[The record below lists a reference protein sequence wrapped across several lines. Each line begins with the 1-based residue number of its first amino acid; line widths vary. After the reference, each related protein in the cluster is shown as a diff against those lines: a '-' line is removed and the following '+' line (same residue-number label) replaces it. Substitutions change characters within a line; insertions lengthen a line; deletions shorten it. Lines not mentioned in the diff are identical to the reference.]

1 MKTNEAQFYEVLENL
16 FIGVKIE
23 DKQES
28 LLDPNAKAVKNG
40 MLNLMKAKSK
50 YYQSKKQ
57 ELEKFI
63 GLKCQNNN
71 DLKEELFDKLYSFFK
86 RYLSAN
92 GGIYFNDTPL
102 YDSLYT
108 KSDYEKCS
116 LKKDTAL
123 FYKTKDLYYVKSET
137 IYKDFCFELENIIF
151 NFDTSLLESKK
162 NNEKIELVFNLKDT
176 DTKTNTLNFS
186 VTLSSKGNQT
196 KMSEILKECSNQGV
210 KLDEEV
216 LKKAFVKFKKQGSMD
231 YFIHKNALGFLKEQ
245 LDLYLFEYLFK
256 EMTEFDD
263 KRLNGINTIK
273 EVALQ
278 VISLVS
284 EFENELCKIW
294 NKPRFVL
301 NSHLIVSLDQLKAK
315 NYDLNKITNHK
326 NYPKQVQEWQ
336 DLILKTTDNL
346 LENEF
351 LPLDTIYFKD
361 LEEEIKN
368 LFSEDEINGTL
379 IKSENYQALNSL
391 KNRYKETIDCIYIDP
406 PYNTQNN
413 EFIYADNFKRSSW
426 LSMME
431 NRLELAHSLLNDK
444 GVMFVSIDDNEQAYL
459 KTLMDEVF
467 NGGGGGDN
475 FVNCLAVKLK
485 NIAGASG
492 GGEDKRIKKNIEYVL
507 IYSKNYEILNV
518 FNPVYDSRELYSHIS
533 FCDENNISW
542 KYNSILIDKG
552 GKKLL
557 GVTYDG
563 NGDEIKIYE
572 RSNYIIKSIKQVAQ
586 DESLTEKE
594 TYYKYI
600 KSIFRTTM
608 PQSSI
613 RVRVLEKLKEL
624 KLNPYLISIEYTPKS
639 GKNKGIV
646 YEQFYN
652 GDKLNLFAWLF
663 DVVKIEPKQILKQEL
678 IGTLWDFAFSMT
690 NLTKES
696 GIPFPNGQKPEALI
710 SRILEISTKENDLVL
725 DFFAG
730 SGTTCAVAHKLKR
743 KYIGIEMGEHFDSVI
758 LPRLKKVIGGFKS
771 GVAKEFNGGGAIKVY
786 ALESYEEILRK
797 IKYED
802 NDKPLAYDEQ
812 YSDLVECKNESYT
825 LNLDVLEKMGVDIK
839 ETLENLWG
847 LKVEFFNERVVK
859 FKENDKEIEI
869 LKALKEV
876 LIW

>member
-23 DKQES
+23 DQQES

-40 MLNLMKAKSK
+40 MLNLMKAKSQ

-57 ELEKFI
+57 ELEKLI

-137 IYKDFCFELENIIF
+137 IYKDFCFELENMVF
-151 NFDTSLLESKK
+151 NFDTSSLESKK
-162 NNEKIELVFNLKDT
+162 NNEKIDLVFNLKDT

-196 KMSEILKECSNQGV
+196 KISEILKGCFNQGV
-210 KLDEEV
+210 ELDEEV
-216 LKKAFVKFKKQGSMD
+216 LKKAFAKFKKQSNMD

-256 EMTEFDD
+256 EMTAFDA
-263 KRLNGINTIK
+263 KRLNEINTIK
-273 EVALQ
+273 EVALK
-278 VISLVS
+278 VLLLVS

-301 NSHLIVSLDQLKAK
+301 NSHFIVSLDRLKAK

-326 NYPKQVQEWQ
+326 NYPKQVKEWQ
-336 DLILKTTDNL
+336 DLNLKTTDNL

-351 LPLDTIYFKD
+351 LPLDTLYFKD

-368 LFSEDEINGTL
+368 LFNENEINGTL

-406 PYNTQNN
+406 PFNTGSDFAYIDKFQ
-413 EFIYADNFKRSSW
+413 DSTW
-426 LSMME
+426 LSLMH
-431 NRLELAHSLLNDK
+431 NRLELAYDFLSPQGSFYLHLDNNANYLGRILLNDIFDK
-444 GVMFVSIDDNEQAYL
+444 ENFRNEIIWYYSNKMANSGNS
-459 KTLMDEVF
+459 F
-467 NGGGGGDN
+467 
-475 FVNCLAVKLK
+475 AK
-485 NIAGASG
+485 NTETIL
-492 GGEDKRIKKNIEYVL
+492 N
-507 IYSKNYEILNV
+507 YSKNEEYIFYRQKEPRSE
-518 FNPVYDSRELYSHIS
+518 PVLLSKREGRDGKNMRAR
-533 FCDENNISW
+533 DEN
-542 KYNSILIDKG
+542 
-552 GKKLL
+552 GK
-557 GVTYDG
+557 V
-563 NGDEIKIYE
+563 IYE
-572 RSNYIIKSIKQVAQ
+572 LSHERYV
-586 DESLTEKE
+586 D
-594 TYYKYI
+594 
-600 KSIFRTTM
+600 
-608 PQSSI
+608 
-613 RVRVLEKLKEL
+613 
-624 KLNPYLISIEYTPKS
+624 
-639 GKNKGIV
+639 
-646 YEQFYN
+646 
-652 GDKLNLFAWLF
+652 
-663 DVVKIEPKQILKQEL
+663 
-678 IGTLWDFAFSMT
+678 TLWNIPIIGST
-690 NLTKES
+690 STERVKNNENLT
-696 GIPFPNGQKPEALI
+696 QKPEKLLE
-710 SRILEISTKENDLVL
+710 RIIQVSSDENSIIL

-743 KYIGIEMGEHFDSVI
+743 KYIGIEMGEHFESVI

-771 GVAKEFNGGGAIKVY
+771 GVAKEFNGGGVMKVY

-812 YSDLVECKNESYT
+812 YSDLVECANESYT
-825 LNLDVLEKMGVDIK
+825 LNLNALEKMGVDIK

-859 FKENDKEIEI
+859 FKGNDKEIEI
-869 LKALKEV
+869 LKALKEA

>member
-23 DKQES
+23 DKQEN

-57 ELEKFI
+57 ELEKLI

-137 IYKDFCFELENIIF
+137 IYKDFCFELENMVF
-151 NFDTSLLESKK
+151 NFDTSSLESKK
-162 NNEKIELVFNLKDT
+162 NNEKVDLVFNLKDT

-196 KMSEILKECSNQGV
+196 KISEILKECSNQGV

-263 KRLNGINTIK
+263 KRLNEINTIK

-326 NYPKQVQEWQ
+326 NYPKQVKEWQ
-336 DLILKTTDNL
+336 DLNLKTTDNL

-351 LPLDTIYFKD
+351 LPLDTLYFKD

-391 KNRYKETIDCIYIDP
+391 RNRYKETIDCIYIDP
-406 PYNTQNN
+406 PFNTGSDFAYIDKFQDS
-413 EFIYADNFKRSSW
+413 AW
-426 LSMME
+426 LSLMH
-431 NRLELAHSLLNDK
+431 NRLELAYDFLSPQGSFYLHLDNNANYLGRMLLNDIFGK
-444 GVMFVSIDDNEQAYL
+444 ENFRNEIIWRRKQATSYGDKYFGVVSDTIFLYS
-459 KTLMDEVF
+459 KTD
-467 NGGGGGDN
+467 
-475 FVNCLAVKLK
+475 K
-485 NIAGASG
+485 NIFHT
-492 GGEDKRIKKNIEYVL
+492 IK
-507 IYSKNYEILNV
+507 SLN
-518 FNPVYDSRELYSHIS
+518 
-533 FCDENNISW
+533 DEN
-542 KYNSILIDKG
+542 
-552 GKKLL
+552 
-557 GVTYDG
+557 T
-563 NGDEIKIYE
+563 
-572 RSNYIIKSIKQVAQ
+572 Q
-586 DESLTEKE
+586 
-594 TYYKYI
+594 KYI
-600 KSIFRTTM
+600 KERFVFSDKDGRKYMKSPLVNSLNRPNLKYVFQGINPPPNGWLYSQTRMQELFDNNELLIPNDPNARIYRKIFLDKYEG
-608 PQSSI
+608 QEISN
-613 RVRVLEKLKEL
+613 LWLD
-624 KLNPYLISIEYTPKS
+624 ISIVNPMA
-639 GKNKGIV
+639 I
-646 YEQFYN
+646 EQ
-652 GDKLNLFAWLF
+652 
-663 DVVKIEPKQILKQEL
+663 E
-678 IGTLWDFAFSMT
+678 DFQT
-690 NLTKES
+690 
-696 GIPFPNGQKPEALI
+696 QKPEKLLE
-710 SRILEISTKENDLVL
+710 RIIQASSDKNSIVL
-725 DFFAG
+725 DFLLGAG
-730 SGTTCAVAHKLKR
+730 RLARWRTSLRESISVLKW
-743 KYIGIEMGEHFDSVI
+743 GSI
-758 LPRLKKVIGGFKS
+758 LT
-771 GVAKEFNGGGAIKVY
+771 A
-786 ALESYEEILRK
+786 
-797 IKYED
+797 
-802 NDKPLAYDEQ
+802 
-812 YSDLVECKNESYT
+812 
-825 LNLDVLEKMGVDIK
+825 
-839 ETLENLWG
+839 
-847 LKVEFFNERVVK
+847 
-859 FKENDKEIEI
+859 
-869 LKALKEV
+869 
-876 LIW
+876 

>member
-1 MKTNEAQFYEVLENL
+1 MKTNEVQFYEVLENL

-28 LLDPNAKAVKNG
+28 LLDPNAKAMKNG
-40 MLNLMKAKSK
+40 MINLMRAKSK

-57 ELEKFI
+57 ELEKLI
-63 GLKCQNNN
+63 DLKCQNNN

-108 KSDYEKCS
+108 KSGYEKCS

-137 IYKDFCFELENIIF
+137 IYKDFCFELENMVF
-151 NFDTSLLESKK
+151 NFDTYSLESKK
-162 NNEKIELVFNLKDT
+162 NNEKIELVFNLKDI

-186 VTLSSKGNQT
+186 VTLSSKGTQT
-196 KMSEILKECSNQGV
+196 KTNEILKKCSNQGV

-216 LKKAFVKFKKQGSMD
+216 LKKAFMKFKKQGSMD

-256 EMTEFDD
+256 EMTAFDL
-263 KRLNGINTIK
+263 KRLNGINIIK
-273 EVALQ
+273 EVALE

-301 NSHLIVSLDQLKAK
+301 NSHFIVSLDRLKAK

-336 DLILKTTDNL
+336 DLNLKTTDNL

-413 EFIYADNFKRSSW
+413 EFMYADNFKRSSW
-426 LSMME
+426 LSMMA
-431 NRLELAHSLLNDK
+431 NRLELAHRLLSDK

-475 FVNCLAVKLK
+475 FVNCLVVKRGTKSLNSQFSQIK
-485 NIAGASG
+485 SLNVAFEYILVYKKSDNFYYANPYVKDANEKQKEGIWSGLYSNMDRPTMRYEIDGVNIAKGQWKWSKEKGLKALQNYKDFLNSNF
-492 GGEDKRIKKNIEYVL
+492 DNLKKYYEYHKSLGNELDFVRKNNHNTIEYWV
-507 IYSKNYEILNV
+507 K
-518 FNPVYDSRELYSHIS
+518 PRE
-533 FCDENNISW
+533 
-542 KYNSILIDKG
+542 
-552 GKKLL
+552 KLMVDTNFMDL
-557 GVTYDG
+557 HTSGTS
-563 NGDEIKIYE
+563 EIKAIFE
-572 RSNYIIKSIKQVAQ
+572 N
-586 DESLTEKE
+586 E
-594 TYYKYI
+594 T
-600 KSIFRTTM
+600 IFN
-608 PQSSI
+608 
-613 RVRVLEKLKEL
+613 
-624 KLNPYLISIEYTPKS
+624 NP
-639 GKNKGIV
+639 
-646 YEQFYN
+646 
-652 GDKLNLFAWLF
+652 
-663 DVVKIEPKQILKQEL
+663 
-678 IGTLWDFAFSMT
+678 
-690 NLTKES
+690 
-696 GIPFPNGQKPEALI
+696 KPEALLK
-710 SRILEISTKENDLVL
+710 RIIEISTQENDLVL

-730 SGTTCAVAHKLKR
+730 SGTTCAVAHKLNR
-743 KYIGIEMGEHFDSVI
+743 KYIGIEMGEHFECVI

-771 GVAKEFNGGGAIKVY
+771 GALKEFDGGGVVKVY
-786 ALESYEEILRK
+786 ELESYEEILRK

-802 NDKPLAYDEQ
+802 NNKPLAYDEQ
-812 YSDLVECKNESYT
+812 YSDLVECTNESYT
-825 LNLDVLEKMGVDIK
+825 LNIEALEKMGVDIK

-847 LKVEFFNERVVK
+847 LKVEFFNEKVVK
-859 FKENDKEIEI
+859 FKGNDKEIEI
-869 LKALKEV
+869 LKALKEA

>member
-28 LLDPNAKAVKNG
+28 LLDSNAKAMKNG
-40 MLNLMKAKSK
+40 TINLMKAKSK

-57 ELEKFI
+57 ELEKLI
-63 GLKCQNNN
+63 DLKCQNNN

-137 IYKDFCFELENIIF
+137 NYKDFCFELENMVF
-151 NFDTSLLESKK
+151 NFDTSSLESKK
-162 NNEKIELVFNLKDT
+162 NNEKVDLVFNLKDT

-196 KMSEILKECSNQGV
+196 KISEILKECSNQGI

-301 NSHLIVSLDQLKAK
+301 NSHFIVSLDQLKAK

-326 NYPKQVQEWQ
+326 NYPKQVKEWQ
-336 DLILKTTDNL
+336 DLNLKTTDNL

-406 PYNTQNN
+406 PFNTGSDFAYIDKFQ
-413 EFIYADNFKRSSW
+413 DSTW
-426 LSMME
+426 LSLMH
-431 NRLELAHSLLNDK
+431 NRLELAYDFLSPQGSFYLHLDNNANYLGRMLLNDIFGK
-444 GVMFVSIDDNEQAYL
+444 ENFRNEIIWRRKQATSYGDKYFGVVSDTIFLYS
-459 KTLMDEVF
+459 KTD
-467 NGGGGGDN
+467 
-475 FVNCLAVKLK
+475 K
-485 NIAGASG
+485 NIFHT
-492 GGEDKRIKKNIEYVL
+492 IK
-507 IYSKNYEILNV
+507 SLN
-518 FNPVYDSRELYSHIS
+518 
-533 FCDENNISW
+533 DEN
-542 KYNSILIDKG
+542 
-552 GKKLL
+552 
-557 GVTYDG
+557 T
-563 NGDEIKIYE
+563 
-572 RSNYIIKSIKQVAQ
+572 Q
-586 DESLTEKE
+586 
-594 TYYKYI
+594 KYI
-600 KSIFRTTM
+600 KERFVFSDKDGRKYMKSPLVNSLNRPNLKYVFQGINPPPNGWLYSQTKMQELFDNNELLIPNDSNARIYRKIFLDKYEG
-608 PQSSI
+608 QEISN
-613 RVRVLEKLKEL
+613 LWLD
-624 KLNPYLISIEYTPKS
+624 ISIVNPMA
-639 GKNKGIV
+639 I
-646 YEQFYN
+646 EQ
-652 GDKLNLFAWLF
+652 
-663 DVVKIEPKQILKQEL
+663 E
-678 IGTLWDFAFSMT
+678 DFQT
-690 NLTKES
+690 
-696 GIPFPNGQKPEALI
+696 QKPEKLLE
-710 SRILEISTKENDLVL
+710 RIIQASSDENSIVL

-771 GVAKEFNGGGAIKVY
+771 GAAKEFNGGGVVKVY

-812 YSDLVECKNESYT
+812 YSDLVECTNESYT
-825 LNLDVLEKMGVDIK
+825 LNVEALEKMGVDIK

-859 FKENDKEIEI
+859 FKGNDKEVEI
-869 LKALKEV
+869 LKALKEA

>member
-137 IYKDFCFELENIIF
+137 NYKDFCFELENMVF
-151 NFDTSLLESKK
+151 NFDTSSLESKK
-162 NNEKIELVFNLKDT
+162 NNEKIDLVFNLKDT

-210 KLDEEV
+210 EIDEEV

-301 NSHLIVSLDQLKAK
+301 NSHFIVSLDQLKAK

-326 NYPKQVQEWQ
+326 NYPKQVKEWQ
-336 DLILKTTDNL
+336 DLNLKTTDNL

-406 PYNTQNN
+406 PFNTGSDFAYIDKFQ
-413 EFIYADNFKRSSW
+413 DSTW
-426 LSMME
+426 LSLMH
-431 NRLELAHSLLNDK
+431 NRLELAYDFLSSQGSFYLHLDNNANYLGRMLLNDIFGK
-444 GVMFVSIDDNEQAYL
+444 ENFRNEIIWRRKQATSYGDKYFGVVSDTIFLYS
-459 KTLMDEVF
+459 KTD
-467 NGGGGGDN
+467 
-475 FVNCLAVKLK
+475 K
-485 NIAGASG
+485 NIFHT
-492 GGEDKRIKKNIEYVL
+492 IK
-507 IYSKNYEILNV
+507 SLN
-518 FNPVYDSRELYSHIS
+518 
-533 FCDENNISW
+533 DEN
-542 KYNSILIDKG
+542 
-552 GKKLL
+552 
-557 GVTYDG
+557 T
-563 NGDEIKIYE
+563 
-572 RSNYIIKSIKQVAQ
+572 Q
-586 DESLTEKE
+586 
-594 TYYKYI
+594 KYI
-600 KSIFRTTM
+600 KERFVFSDKDGRKYMKSPLVNSLNRPNLKYVFQGINPPPNGWLYSQTRMQELFDNNELLIPNDPNARIYRKIFLDKYEG
-608 PQSSI
+608 QEISN
-613 RVRVLEKLKEL
+613 LWLD
-624 KLNPYLISIEYTPKS
+624 ISIVNPMA
-639 GKNKGIV
+639 I
-646 YEQFYN
+646 EQ
-652 GDKLNLFAWLF
+652 
-663 DVVKIEPKQILKQEL
+663 E
-678 IGTLWDFAFSMT
+678 DFQT
-690 NLTKES
+690 
-696 GIPFPNGQKPEALI
+696 QKPEKLLE
-710 SRILEISTKENDLVL
+710 RIIQASSDENSIIL

-771 GVAKEFNGGGAIKVY
+771 GAAKEFNGGGVVKVY

-825 LNLDVLEKMGVDIK
+825 LNLNALEKMGVDIMK
-839 ETLENLWG
+839 TMTNP
-847 LKVEFFNERVVK
+847 
-859 FKENDKEIEI
+859 
-869 LKALKEV
+869 
-876 LIW
+876 

>member
-86 RYLSAN
+86 RYFSAN

-151 NFDTSLLESKK
+151 NFDTSSLESKK
-162 NNEKIELVFNLKDT
+162 NNEKVDLVFNLKDT

-216 LKKAFVKFKKQGSMD
+216 LKKAFAKFKKQGSMD

-256 EMTEFDD
+256 EMTEFDA

-301 NSHLIVSLDQLKAK
+301 NSHFIVSLDQLKAK

-326 NYPKQVQEWQ
+326 NYPKQVKEWQ
-336 DLILKTTDNL
+336 DLNLKTTDNL

-351 LPLDTIYFKD
+351 LPLDTLYFKD

-406 PYNTQNN
+406 PFNTGSDFAYIDKFQ
-413 EFIYADNFKRSSW
+413 DSTW
-426 LSMME
+426 LSLMH
-431 NRLELAHSLLNDK
+431 NRLELAYDFLSSQGSFYLHLDNNANYLGRMLLNDIFGK
-444 GVMFVSIDDNEQAYL
+444 ENFRNEIIWYYSNKMANSGNS
-459 KTLMDEVF
+459 F
-467 NGGGGGDN
+467 
-475 FVNCLAVKLK
+475 AK
-485 NIAGASG
+485 NTETIL
-492 GGEDKRIKKNIEYVL
+492 N
-507 IYSKNYEILNV
+507 YSKNEEYIFYRQKEPRSE
-518 FNPVYDSRELYSHIS
+518 PVLLSKREGRDGKNMRAR
-533 FCDENNISW
+533 DEN
-542 KYNSILIDKG
+542 
-552 GKKLL
+552 GK
-557 GVTYDG
+557 V
-563 NGDEIKIYE
+563 IYE
-572 RSNYIIKSIKQVAQ
+572 LSHERYV
-586 DESLTEKE
+586 D
-594 TYYKYI
+594 
-600 KSIFRTTM
+600 
-608 PQSSI
+608 
-613 RVRVLEKLKEL
+613 
-624 KLNPYLISIEYTPKS
+624 
-639 GKNKGIV
+639 
-646 YEQFYN
+646 
-652 GDKLNLFAWLF
+652 
-663 DVVKIEPKQILKQEL
+663 
-678 IGTLWDFAFSMT
+678 TLWNIPIIGST
-690 NLTKES
+690 STERVKNNENLT
-696 GIPFPNGQKPEALI
+696 QKPEKLLE
-710 SRILEISTKENDLVL
+710 RIIQASSDENSIVL

-743 KYIGIEMGEHFDSVI
+743 KYIGIEMGEHFERVI

-771 GVAKEFNGGGAIKVY
+771 GAAKEFNKGGVVKVY

-825 LNLDVLEKMGVDIK
+825 LNLNALEEMGVDIK

-847 LKVEFFNERVVK
+847 VGVEFFNEKVVK
-859 FKENDKEIEI
+859 FKGNDKEIEI
-869 LKALKEV
+869 LKALKEA

>member
-1 MKTNEAQFYEVLENL
+1 MKTNEVQFYEVLENL

-23 DKQES
+23 DKQEN
-28 LLDPNAKAVKNG
+28 LLDPNAKAMNG
-40 MLNLMKAKSK
+40 MINLMKAKSK

-137 IYKDFCFELENIIF
+137 IYKDFCFELENMVF
-151 NFDTSLLESKK
+151 NFDTSSLESKK
-162 NNEKIELVFNLKDT
+162 NNEKVDLVFNLKDT

-186 VTLSSKGNQT
+186 VTLSNKGNQT

-326 NYPKQVQEWQ
+326 NYPKQVKEWQ
-336 DLILKTTDNL
+336 DLNLKTTDNL

-351 LPLDTIYFKD
+351 LPLDTLYFKD

-368 LFSEDEINGTL
+368 LFREDEINGTL

-406 PYNTQNN
+406 PFNTGSDFAYIDKFQ
-413 EFIYADNFKRSSW
+413 DSTW
-426 LSMME
+426 LSLMH
-431 NRLELAHSLLNDK
+431 NRLELAYDFLSPQGSFYLHLDNNANYLGRMLLNDIFDK
-444 GVMFVSIDDNEQAYL
+444 ENFRNEIIWYYSNKMANSGNS
-459 KTLMDEVF
+459 F
-467 NGGGGGDN
+467 
-475 FVNCLAVKLK
+475 AK
-485 NIAGASG
+485 NTETIL
-492 GGEDKRIKKNIEYVL
+492 N
-507 IYSKNYEILNV
+507 YSKNEEYIFYRQKEPRSE
-518 FNPVYDSRELYSHIS
+518 PVLLSKREGRDGKNMRAR
-533 FCDENNISW
+533 DEN
-542 KYNSILIDKG
+542 
-552 GKKLL
+552 GK
-557 GVTYDG
+557 V
-563 NGDEIKIYE
+563 IYE
-572 RSNYIIKSIKQVAQ
+572 LSHERYV
-586 DESLTEKE
+586 D
-594 TYYKYI
+594 
-600 KSIFRTTM
+600 
-608 PQSSI
+608 
-613 RVRVLEKLKEL
+613 
-624 KLNPYLISIEYTPKS
+624 
-639 GKNKGIV
+639 
-646 YEQFYN
+646 
-652 GDKLNLFAWLF
+652 
-663 DVVKIEPKQILKQEL
+663 
-678 IGTLWDFAFSMT
+678 TLWNIPIIGST
-690 NLTKES
+690 STERVKNNENLT
-696 GIPFPNGQKPEALI
+696 QKPEKLLE
-710 SRILEISTKENDLVL
+710 RIIQVSSDENSIIL

-771 GVAKEFNGGGAIKVY
+771 GVAKEFNGGGVMKVY

-825 LNLDVLEKMGVDIK
+825 LNLNALEKMGVDIK

-847 LKVEFFNERVVK
+847 LKVEFFNEKVVK
-859 FKENDKEIEI
+859 FKENDKEVEI
-869 LKALKEV
+869 LKALKEA

>member
-1 MKTNEAQFYEVLENL
+1 MKTNEVLFYEVLENL

-23 DKQES
+23 DEQES

-40 MLNLMKAKSK
+40 ILNLLKAKSK

-57 ELEKFI
+57 ELEKLI
-63 GLKCQNNN
+63 ALKCQNNN

-86 RYLSAN
+86 RYFSAN

-108 KSDYEKCS
+108 KSGYEKCS

-137 IYKDFCFELENIIF
+137 IYKDFCFELENILF

-162 NNEKIELVFNLKDT
+162 NNEKIDLVFNLKDT

-196 KMSEILKECSNQGV
+196 KISEILKECSNQGV
-210 KLDEEV
+210 ELDEEV

-231 YFIHKNALGFLKEQ
+231 YFIHKNVLGFLTEQ

-263 KRLNGINTIK
+263 KRLNEINIIK

-278 VISLVS
+278 VILLVS

-301 NSHLIVSLDQLKAK
+301 DSHFIVSLDQLKAK

-326 NYPKQVQEWQ
+326 NYPKQVKEWQ
-336 DLILKTTDNL
+336 DLNLKTTDNL

-361 LEEEIKN
+361 LEEEIKS

-406 PYNTQNN
+406 PFNTGSDFAYIDKFQ
-413 EFIYADNFKRSSW
+413 DSTW
-426 LSMME
+426 LSLMH
-431 NRLELAHSLLNDK
+431 NRLELAYDFLSPQGSFYLHLDNNANYLGRILLNDIFDK
-444 GVMFVSIDDNEQAYL
+444 ENFRNEIIWYYSNKMANSGNS
-459 KTLMDEVF
+459 F
-467 NGGGGGDN
+467 
-475 FVNCLAVKLK
+475 AK
-485 NIAGASG
+485 NTETIL
-492 GGEDKRIKKNIEYVL
+492 N
-507 IYSKNYEILNV
+507 YSKNEEYIFYRQKEPRSE
-518 FNPVYDSRELYSHIS
+518 PVLLSKREGRDGKNMRAR
-533 FCDENNISW
+533 DEN
-542 KYNSILIDKG
+542 
-552 GKKLL
+552 GK
-557 GVTYDG
+557 V
-563 NGDEIKIYE
+563 IYE
-572 RSNYIIKSIKQVAQ
+572 LSHERYV
-586 DESLTEKE
+586 D
-594 TYYKYI
+594 
-600 KSIFRTTM
+600 
-608 PQSSI
+608 
-613 RVRVLEKLKEL
+613 
-624 KLNPYLISIEYTPKS
+624 
-639 GKNKGIV
+639 
-646 YEQFYN
+646 
-652 GDKLNLFAWLF
+652 
-663 DVVKIEPKQILKQEL
+663 
-678 IGTLWDFAFSMT
+678 TLWNIPIIGST
-690 NLTKES
+690 STERVKNNENLT
-696 GIPFPNGQKPEALI
+696 QKPEKLLE
-710 SRILEISTKENDLVL
+710 RIIQVSSDENSIIL

-730 SGTTCAVAHKLKR
+730 SGTTCAVAHKLNR
-743 KYIGIEMGEHFDSVI
+743 KYIGIEMGEHFESVI
-758 LPRLKKVIGGFKS
+758 LPRLKKVMGGFKS
-771 GVAKEFNGGGAIKVY
+771 GVAKEFNGGGVIKVY

-812 YSDLVECKNESYT
+812 YSDLVECTNESYT
-825 LNLDVLEKMGVDIK
+825 LNLNALEKMGVDIK

-847 LKVEFFNERVVK
+847 LKVEFFNEKVVK
-859 FKENDKEIEI
+859 FKGNDKEVEI
-869 LKALKEV
+869 LKALKEA

>member
-57 ELEKFI
+57 ELEKLI

-137 IYKDFCFELENIIF
+137 IYKDFCFELENMVF
-151 NFDTSLLESKK
+151 NFDTSSLESKK
-162 NNEKIELVFNLKDT
+162 NNEKVDLVFNLKDT
-176 DTKTNTLNFS
+176 DTKTNTINFS

-196 KMSEILKECSNQGV
+196 KISEILKECSHQGV

-231 YFIHKNALGFLKEQ
+231 YFIHKNVLGFLKEQ

-263 KRLNGINTIK
+263 KRFNEINTIK

-301 NSHLIVSLDQLKAK
+301 NSHFIVSLDQLKAK

-326 NYPKQVQEWQ
+326 NYPKQVKEWQ
-336 DLILKTTDNL
+336 DLNLKTTDNL

-351 LPLDTIYFKD
+351 LPLDTIYFQD

-406 PYNTQNN
+406 PFNTGSDFAYIDKFQ
-413 EFIYADNFKRSSW
+413 DSTW
-426 LSMME
+426 LSLMH
-431 NRLELAHSLLNDK
+431 NRLELAYVFLSPQGSFYLHLDNNANYLGRMLVNDIFGKENFRNEIIWYYSNKMANSGNSFAKNTETILN
-444 GVMFVSIDDNEQAYL
+444 
-459 KTLMDEVF
+459 
-467 NGGGGGDN
+467 
-475 FVNCLAVKLK
+475 
-485 NIAGASG
+485 
-492 GGEDKRIKKNIEYVL
+492 
-507 IYSKNYEILNV
+507 YSKGEKYIFYRQKEPRSE
-518 FNPVYDSRELYSHIS
+518 PVLLSKREGRDGKNMRAR
-533 FCDENNISW
+533 DEN
-542 KYNSILIDKG
+542 
-552 GKKLL
+552 GK
-557 GVTYDG
+557 V
-563 NGDEIKIYE
+563 IYE
-572 RSNYIIKSIKQVAQ
+572 LSHERYV
-586 DESLTEKE
+586 D
-594 TYYKYI
+594 
-600 KSIFRTTM
+600 
-608 PQSSI
+608 
-613 RVRVLEKLKEL
+613 
-624 KLNPYLISIEYTPKS
+624 
-639 GKNKGIV
+639 
-646 YEQFYN
+646 
-652 GDKLNLFAWLF
+652 
-663 DVVKIEPKQILKQEL
+663 
-678 IGTLWDFAFSMT
+678 TLWDIPIIGST
-690 NLTKES
+690 STERVKNNENLT
-696 GIPFPNGQKPEALI
+696 QKPEKLLE
-710 SRILEISTKENDLVL
+710 RIIQASSDENSIIL

-743 KYIGIEMGEHFDSVI
+743 KYIGIEMGEHFESVI

-771 GVAKEFNGGGAIKVY
+771 GVAKEFNGGGVIKVY

-825 LNLDVLEKMGVDIK
+825 LNLNALEKMGVDIK

-847 LKVEFFNERVVK
+847 LKVEFFNEKVVK
-859 FKENDKEIEI
+859 FKGNDKEVEI
-869 LKALKEV
+869 LKALKEA

>member
-1 MKTNEAQFYEVLENL
+1 MKTNEAQFYEILENL

-28 LLDPNAKAVKNG
+28 LLDPSPRAMKNG
-40 MLNLMKAKSK
+40 MINLLKAKSK

-57 ELEKFI
+57 ELKKLI
-63 GLKCQNNN
+63 DLKCQDNN

-86 RYLSAN
+86 RYFSAN

-137 IYKDFCFELENIIF
+137 IYKDFCFELENILF

-162 NNEKIELVFNLKDT
+162 NNEKIDLVFNLKDT
-176 DTKTNTLNFS
+176 DAKTNTLNFS

-196 KMSEILKECSNQGV
+196 KISEILKKCFNQGV

-231 YFIHKNALGFLKEQ
+231 YFIHKNVLVFLKEQ

-256 EMTEFDD
+256 EMTAFDA
-263 KRLNGINTIK
+263 KRLNEINTIK
-273 EVALQ
+273 EVALE
-278 VISLVS
+278 VIVLVS

-294 NKPRFVL
+294 NKPRLVL
-301 NSHLIVSLDQLKAK
+301 NSHFIVSLDKLKAK

-336 DLILKTTDNL
+336 DLNLKTTDNL

-391 KNRYKETIDCIYIDP
+391 KNRYKEKIDCIYIDP
-406 PYNTQNN
+406 PFNTGSDFAYIDKFQ
-413 EFIYADNFKRSSW
+413 DSTW
-426 LSMME
+426 LSLMH
-431 NRLELAHSLLNDK
+431 NRLELAYDFLSSQGSFYLHLDNNANYLGRMLLNDIFGK
-444 GVMFVSIDDNEQAYL
+444 ENFRNEIIWYYSNKMANSGNS
-459 KTLMDEVF
+459 F
-467 NGGGGGDN
+467 
-475 FVNCLAVKLK
+475 AK
-485 NIAGASG
+485 NTETIL
-492 GGEDKRIKKNIEYVL
+492 N
-507 IYSKNYEILNV
+507 YSKNEEYIFYRQKEPRSE
-518 FNPVYDSRELYSHIS
+518 PVLLSKREGRDGKNMRAR
-533 FCDENNISW
+533 DEN
-542 KYNSILIDKG
+542 
-552 GKKLL
+552 GK
-557 GVTYDG
+557 
-563 NGDEIKIYE
+563 IIYE
-572 RSNYIIKSIKQVAQ
+572 LSHERYV
-586 DESLTEKE
+586 D
-594 TYYKYI
+594 
-600 KSIFRTTM
+600 
-608 PQSSI
+608 
-613 RVRVLEKLKEL
+613 
-624 KLNPYLISIEYTPKS
+624 
-639 GKNKGIV
+639 
-646 YEQFYN
+646 
-652 GDKLNLFAWLF
+652 
-663 DVVKIEPKQILKQEL
+663 
-678 IGTLWDFAFSMT
+678 TLWNIPIIGST
-690 NLTKES
+690 STERVKNNENLT
-696 GIPFPNGQKPEALI
+696 QKPEKLLE
-710 SRILEISTKENDLVL
+710 RIIQASSDENSIIL

-730 SGTTCAVAHKLKR
+730 SGTTCAVAHKLNR
-743 KYIGIEMGEHFDSVI
+743 KYIGIEMGEHFESVI

-771 GVAKEFNGGGAIKVY
+771 GAAKEFNKGGVVKVY

-812 YSDLVECKNESYT
+812 YSDLVERKNESYT
-825 LNLDVLEKMGVDIK
+825 LNVEALENMGVDIK
-839 ETLENLWG
+839 ETLENLHG
-847 LKVEFFNERVVK
+847 VGVEFFNEKVVK
-859 FKENDKEIEI
+859 FKGNDKEIEI

>member
-1 MKTNEAQFYEVLENL
+1 MKTNEVQFYEVLENL

-23 DKQES
+23 YKQES
-28 LLDPNAKAVKNG
+28 LLDPNAKAMKNG

-137 IYKDFCFELENIIF
+137 IYKDFCFELENMVF
-151 NFDTSLLESKK
+151 NFDTSSLESKK
-162 NNEKIELVFNLKDT
+162 NNEKVDLVFNLKDT

-210 KLDEEV
+210 KLNEEV
-216 LKKAFVKFKKQGSMD
+216 LRKAFVKFKKQGSMD

-263 KRLNGINTIK
+263 KRLNEINTIK

-301 NSHLIVSLDQLKAK
+301 NSHFIVSLDQLKAK

-326 NYPKQVQEWQ
+326 NYPKQVKEWQ
-336 DLILKTTDNL
+336 DLNLKTTDNL

-431 NRLELAHSLLNDK
+431 NRLELAHKLLNNK

-467 NGGGGGDN
+467 NGGGDN
-475 FVNCLAVKLK
+475 FVANLIWRKKYGGGKGSRFFVDLHEYILVYAKNINNLQEFYIERNNKQKEIFTETDKYEAERGKFYIRPLKSGLAERKTLIYPIACPNGSIITTQWICAKETFEKMKSEERIVFKKLK
-485 NIAGASG
+485 NGSYNVY
-492 GGEDKRIKKNIEYVL
+492 KKFYEKDNNSQVL
-507 IYSKNYEILNV
+507 TESIIYDLAYNQQGKE
-518 FNPVYDSRELYSHIS
+518 EL
-533 FCDENNISW
+533 
-542 KYNSILIDKG
+542 
-552 GKKLL
+552 KKLFNINE
-557 GVTYDG
+557 G
-563 NGDEIKIYE
+563 
-572 RSNYIIKSIKQVAQ
+572 R
-586 DESLTEKE
+586 E
-594 TYYKYI
+594 T
-600 KSIFRTTM
+600 IFN
-608 PQSSI
+608 
-613 RVRVLEKLKEL
+613 
-624 KLNPYLISIEYTPKS
+624 NP
-639 GKNKGIV
+639 
-646 YEQFYN
+646 
-652 GDKLNLFAWLF
+652 
-663 DVVKIEPKQILKQEL
+663 
-678 IGTLWDFAFSMT
+678 
-690 NLTKES
+690 
-696 GIPFPNGQKPEALI
+696 KPEALLK
-710 SRILEISTKENDLVL
+710 RIIEISTQENDLVL

-730 SGTTCAVAHKLKR
+730 SGTTCAVAHKLNR
-743 KYIGIEMGEHFDSVI
+743 KYIGIEMGEHFERVI

-771 GVAKEFNGGGAIKVY
+771 GVAKEFNGGGVVKVY

-825 LNLDVLEKMGVDIK
+825 LNLNALEKMGVDIK

-847 LKVEFFNERVVK
+847 LKVEFFNEKVVK
-859 FKENDKEIEI
+859 FKGNDKEVEI
-869 LKALKEV
+869 LKALKEA

>member
-23 DKQES
+23 YQQES
-28 LLDPNAKAVKNG
+28 LLDPTPKAVKNG
-40 MLNLMKAKSK
+40 MINLMKAKSQ
-50 YYQSKKQ
+50 YYHHKKQ
-57 ELEKFI
+57 ELKKLI
-63 GLKCQNNN
+63 DCKCQDNN

-86 RYLSAN
+86 RYFSAN

-116 LKKDTAL
+116 LKKDTDL

-137 IYKDFCFELENIIF
+137 NYKDFCFELENILF

-162 NNEKIELVFNLKDT
+162 NNEKIDLIFNLENT
-176 DTKTNTLNFS
+176 DKKTNTLNFS

-196 KMSEILKECSNQGV
+196 KTNEIIKKCFNQGV
-210 KLDEEV
+210 KLDEQV

-231 YFIHKNALGFLKEQ
+231 YFIHKNAQGFLKEQ

-256 EMTEFDD
+256 EMTVFDL
-263 KRLNGINTIK
+263 KRLNGINIIK
-273 EVALQ
+273 EVALE

-301 NSHLIVSLDQLKAK
+301 NSHFIVSLDQLKAK
-315 NYDLNKITNHK
+315 NYNLDKITNHK

-336 DLILKTTDNL
+336 DLNLKTTDNL

-351 LPLDTIYFKD
+351 LPLDTLYFKD

-406 PYNTQNN
+406 PFNTGSDFAYIDKFQ
-413 EFIYADNFKRSSW
+413 DSTW
-426 LSMME
+426 LSLMH
-431 NRLELAHSLLNDK
+431 NRLELAYNFLSSQGSFYLHLDNNANYLGRMLLNDIFGKENFRNEIVWYYSNKMANSGNSFAKNTETILNYSK
-444 GVMFVSIDDNEQAYL
+444 GEQYIFYRQKEPRSEPVLLSKREGRDGKNMRARDENGKVIYEL
-459 KTLMDEVF
+459 SHERYVDTLW
-467 NGGGGGDN
+467 
-475 FVNCLAVKLK
+475 
-485 NIAGASG
+485 NIAIIGSTST
-492 GGEDKRIKKNIEYVL
+492 ERVK
-507 IYSKNYEILNV
+507 S
-518 FNPVYDSRELYSHIS
+518 
-533 FCDENNISW
+533 DEN
-542 KYNSILIDKG
+542 
-552 GKKLL
+552 
-557 GVTYDG
+557 
-563 NGDEIKIYE
+563 
-572 RSNYIIKSIKQVAQ
+572 
-586 DESLTEKE
+586 LT
-594 TYYKYI
+594 
-600 KSIFRTTM
+600 
-608 PQSSI
+608 
-613 RVRVLEKLKEL
+613 
-624 KLNPYLISIEYTPKS
+624 
-639 GKNKGIV
+639 
-646 YEQFYN
+646 
-652 GDKLNLFAWLF
+652 
-663 DVVKIEPKQILKQEL
+663 
-678 IGTLWDFAFSMT
+678 
-690 NLTKES
+690 
-696 GIPFPNGQKPEALI
+696 QKPEKLLE
-710 SRILEISTKENDLVL
+710 RIIQASSDENSIIL

-730 SGTTCAVAHKLKR
+730 SGTTCAVVHKLKR
-743 KYIGIEMGEHFDSVI
+743 KYIGIEMGEHFESVI

-771 GVAKEFNGGGAIKVY
+771 GAAKEFNGGGAIKVY

-812 YSDLVECKNESYT
+812 YSDLVGCKNESYT
-825 LNLDVLEKMGVDIK
+825 LNVEALEKMGVDIK

-847 LKVEFFNERVVK
+847 LKVEFFNEKVVK

-869 LKALKEV
+869 LKALKEA

>member
-1 MKTNEAQFYEVLENL
+1 MKTNEVLFYEVLENL

-23 DKQES
+23 DEQES

-40 MLNLMKAKSK
+40 ILNLLKAKSK

-57 ELEKFI
+57 ELEKLI
-63 GLKCQNNN
+63 ALKCQNNN

-86 RYLSAN
+86 RYFSAN

-102 YDSLYT
+102 YDNLYT
-108 KSDYEKCS
+108 KSGYEKCS

-137 IYKDFCFELENIIF
+137 IYKDFCFELENILF
-151 NFDTSLLESKK
+151 NFDASLLESKK
-162 NNEKIELVFNLKDT
+162 YNEKVELIFDLKDI

-196 KMSEILKECSNQGV
+196 KISEILKEYSNQGV
-210 KLDEEV
+210 ELDEEV

-256 EMTEFDD
+256 EMTAFDD
-263 KRLNGINTIK
+263 KRLNEINTIK

-301 NSHLIVSLDQLKAK
+301 DSHFIVSLDQLKAK

-326 NYPKQVQEWQ
+326 NYPKQVKEWQ
-336 DLILKTTDNL
+336 DLNLKTTDNL

-361 LEEEIKN
+361 LEEEIKS

-413 EFIYADNFKRSSW
+413 EFMYADNFKRSSW
-426 LSMME
+426 LAMME
-431 NRLELAHSLLNDK
+431 NRLELAHRLLNDK
-444 GVMFVSIDDNEQAYL
+444 GVMFVSIDDNEQAYC
-459 KTLMDEVF
+459 KALMDEVF

-475 FVNCLAVKLK
+475 FVNCLVVKRGTKSLNSQFNQIK
-485 NIAGASG
+485 SLNVAFEYILVYKKSDNFYYVNPYVKDANEKQKEGIWAGLYSNMDRPTMRYEIDGVNIAKGQWKWSKEKGLKALQNYKDFLNSNF
-492 GGEDKRIKKNIEYVL
+492 DNLKKYYEYHKSLGNELDFVRKNNHNTIEYWV
-507 IYSKNYEILNV
+507 K
-518 FNPVYDSRELYSHIS
+518 PRE
-533 FCDENNISW
+533 
-542 KYNSILIDKG
+542 
-552 GKKLL
+552 KLMVDTNFMDL
-557 GVTYDG
+557 HTSGTS
-563 NGDEIKIYE
+563 EIK
-572 RSNYIIKSIKQVAQ
+572 A
-586 DESLTEKE
+586 
-594 TYYKYI
+594 
-600 KSIFRTTM
+600 IFENEV
-608 PQSSI
+608 I
-613 RVRVLEKLKEL
+613 FN
-624 KLNPYLISIEYTPKS
+624 NP
-639 GKNKGIV
+639 
-646 YEQFYN
+646 
-652 GDKLNLFAWLF
+652 
-663 DVVKIEPKQILKQEL
+663 
-678 IGTLWDFAFSMT
+678 
-690 NLTKES
+690 
-696 GIPFPNGQKPEALI
+696 KPEALLK
-710 SRILEISTKENDLVL
+710 RILEISTQENDLVL

-743 KYIGIEMGEHFDSVI
+743 KYIGIEMGEHFESVI

-771 GVAKEFNGGGAIKVY
+771 GAAKEFNGGGVMKVY

-825 LNLDVLEKMGVDIK
+825 LNLNALEKMGVDIK

-859 FKENDKEIEI
+859 FKGNDKEVEI
-869 LKALKEV
+869 LKALKEA

>member
-28 LLDPNAKAVKNG
+28 LLDPNAKAMKNG
-40 MLNLMKAKSK
+40 MLNLMKAKSQ

-137 IYKDFCFELENIIF
+137 NYKDFCFELENIIF
-151 NFDTSLLESKK
+151 NFDTSSLESKK
-162 NNEKIELVFNLKDT
+162 NNEKIDLAFNLKDA

-186 VTLSSKGNQT
+186 VTLSSQGNQT
-196 KMSEILKECSNQGV
+196 KISEILKSCSIQGV

-216 LKKAFVKFKKQGSMD
+216 LKKAFGKFKKQGSMD

-256 EMTEFDD
+256 EMTAFDD

-273 EVALQ
+273 EVALR

-301 NSHLIVSLDQLKAK
+301 NSHFIVSLDQLKAK

-326 NYPKQVQEWQ
+326 NYPKQVKEWQ
-336 DLILKTTDNL
+336 DLNLKTTDNF

-351 LPLDTIYFKD
+351 LPLDTLYFKD

-426 LSMME
+426 LSMMD
-431 NRLELAHSLLNDK
+431 NRLELAHKLLNNK

-467 NGGGGGDN
+467 NGGG
-475 FVNCLAVKLK
+475 
-485 NIAGASG
+485 
-492 GGEDKRIKKNIEYVL
+492 
-507 IYSKNYEILNV
+507 
-518 FNPVYDSRELYSHIS
+518 
-533 FCDENNISW
+533 
-542 KYNSILIDKG
+542 
-552 GKKLL
+552 
-557 GVTYDG
+557 
-563 NGDEIKIYE
+563 
-572 RSNYIIKSIKQVAQ
+572 
-586 DESLTEKE
+586 
-594 TYYKYI
+594 
-600 KSIFRTTM
+600 
-608 PQSSI
+608 
-613 RVRVLEKLKEL
+613 
-624 KLNPYLISIEYTPKS
+624 
-639 GKNKGIV
+639 
-646 YEQFYN
+646 
-652 GDKLNLFAWLF
+652 
-663 DVVKIEPKQILKQEL
+663 
-678 IGTLWDFAFSMT
+678 
-690 NLTKES
+690 
-696 GIPFPNGQKPEALI
+696 
-710 SRILEISTKENDLVL
+710 
-725 DFFAG
+725 
-730 SGTTCAVAHKLKR
+730 
-743 KYIGIEMGEHFDSVI
+743 
-758 LPRLKKVIGGFKS
+758 
-771 GVAKEFNGGGAIKVY
+771 
-786 ALESYEEILRK
+786 
-797 IKYED
+797 
-802 NDKPLAYDEQ
+802 
-812 YSDLVECKNESYT
+812 
-825 LNLDVLEKMGVDIK
+825 
-839 ETLENLWG
+839 
-847 LKVEFFNERVVK
+847 
-859 FKENDKEIEI
+859 
-869 LKALKEV
+869 
-876 LIW
+876 

>member
-1 MKTNEAQFYEVLENL
+1 MKTNEVQFYEVLENL

-23 DKQES
+23 DEQES
-28 LLDPNAKAVKNG
+28 LLDPSPRAMKSG
-40 MLNLMKAKSK
+40 IINLLKAKSK

-57 ELEKFI
+57 ELEKLI
-63 GLKCQNNN
+63 DCKCQNNN

-86 RYLSAN
+86 RYFSAN

-108 KSDYEKCS
+108 KSGYEKCS

-137 IYKDFCFELENIIF
+137 NYKDFCFELENMVF
-151 NFDTSLLESKK
+151 NFDTSSLESKK
-162 NNEKIELVFNLKDT
+162 NNEKIDLVFNLKDT
-176 DTKTNTLNFS
+176 DAKTNTLNFS
-186 VTLSSKGNQT
+186 VSLSSKGNQT
-196 KMSEILKECSNQGV
+196 KISEILKKCFNQGV

-263 KRLNGINTIK
+263 KRLNEINTIK
-273 EVALQ
+273 EVALK
-278 VISLVS
+278 VILLVS

-301 NSHLIVSLDQLKAK
+301 NSHFIVSLDRLKAK

-326 NYPKQVQEWQ
+326 NYPKQVKEWQ
-336 DLILKTTDNL
+336 DLNLKTTDNL

-406 PYNTQNN
+406 PFNTGSDFAYIDKFQ
-413 EFIYADNFKRSSW
+413 DSTW
-426 LSMME
+426 LSLMH
-431 NRLELAHSLLNDK
+431 NRLELAYDFLSSQGSFYLHLDNNANYLGRMLVNDIFGKENFRNEIIWYYSNKMANSGNSFAKNTETILN
-444 GVMFVSIDDNEQAYL
+444 
-459 KTLMDEVF
+459 
-467 NGGGGGDN
+467 
-475 FVNCLAVKLK
+475 
-485 NIAGASG
+485 
-492 GGEDKRIKKNIEYVL
+492 
-507 IYSKNYEILNV
+507 YSKGEKYIFYRQKEPRSE
-518 FNPVYDSRELYSHIS
+518 PVLLSKREGRDGKNMRAR
-533 FCDENNISW
+533 DEN
-542 KYNSILIDKG
+542 
-552 GKKLL
+552 GK
-557 GVTYDG
+557 V
-563 NGDEIKIYE
+563 IYE
-572 RSNYIIKSIKQVAQ
+572 LSHERYV
-586 DESLTEKE
+586 D
-594 TYYKYI
+594 
-600 KSIFRTTM
+600 
-608 PQSSI
+608 
-613 RVRVLEKLKEL
+613 
-624 KLNPYLISIEYTPKS
+624 
-639 GKNKGIV
+639 
-646 YEQFYN
+646 
-652 GDKLNLFAWLF
+652 
-663 DVVKIEPKQILKQEL
+663 
-678 IGTLWDFAFSMT
+678 TLWDIPIIGST
-690 NLTKES
+690 STERVKNNENLT
-696 GIPFPNGQKPEALI
+696 QKPEKLLE
-710 SRILEISTKENDLVL
+710 RIIQASSDENSIIL

-743 KYIGIEMGEHFDSVI
+743 KYIGIEMGEHFESVI

-771 GVAKEFNGGGAIKVY
+771 GTLKEFNGGGVIKVY

-825 LNLDVLEKMGVDIK
+825 LNVEALEKMGVDIK

-847 LKVEFFNERVVK
+847 LKVEFFNEKVVK
-859 FKENDKEIEI
+859 FKGNDKEIEI
-869 LKALKEV
+869 LKALKEA